1 MYPSSQ
7 SSSLVRTVRI
17 IPRLDVKGPN
27 VVKGIHMEGLRVIDA
42 PRTLARKYF
51 EQGADELL
59 YMDIVA
65 SLYGRSID
73 VDLVRGVAEE
83 LFIPLTVGGGI
94 RSLKDIQNCLTAGA
108 DKVAINSYATK
119 HPEFLREAA
128 HHFGAQC
135 IVLSVEAKRWHFAD
149 GTQKQGWEVYTDGG
163 REHSGR
169 DVVDWVKEALS
180 YGIGEILLTSVDR
193 EGTRKGYDEEL
204 IAAIAPFA
212 DVPIIVN
219 GGARD
224 SQSMVQAVRT
234 CKADAVG
241 LATILHYDQATI
253 GDLKKELAMSG
264 IPVRPIHP

>member
-1 MYPSSQ
+1 M
-7 SSSLVRTVRI
+7 RTIRI

-27 VVKGIHMEGLRVIDA
+27 VVKGIHMEGLRVIGTPPD
-42 PRTLARKYF
+42 LARKYF

-65 SLYGRSID
+65 SLYRRKID
-73 VDLVRGVAEE
+73 TDLVRSVAEQ

-94 RSLKDIQNCLTAGA
+94 SSLNDIQECLEAGA
-108 DKVAINSYATK
+108 DKVAINSYAVK

-135 IVLSVEAKRWHFAD
+135 LVLSIEAKRWHFAD
-149 GTQKQGWEVYTDGG
+149 GTQRQGWEVYTDGG

-169 DVVDWVKEALS
+169 DIMEWVKEALS
-180 YGIGEILLTSVDR
+180 YGIGEILLTSVDH

-204 IAAIAPFA
+204 IAAIAPIA

-224 SQSMVQAVRT
+224 GNSLIAAINGSH
-234 CKADAVG
+234 ADAVG
-241 LATILHYDQATI
+241 LATVLHYDETTI
-253 GDLKKELAMSG
+253 GSLKNDLAKAG
-264 IPVRPIHP
+264 IPIRPTAI